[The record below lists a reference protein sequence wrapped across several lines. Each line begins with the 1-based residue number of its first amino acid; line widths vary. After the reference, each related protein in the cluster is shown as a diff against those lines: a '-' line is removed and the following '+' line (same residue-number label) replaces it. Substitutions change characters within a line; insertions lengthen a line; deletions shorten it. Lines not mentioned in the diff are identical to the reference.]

1 MVQPKKYLG
10 QHFLV
15 NDSIA
20 QRTAEA
26 VDVNGLPVLEIGPGE
41 GKLTQFLLEN
51 FQSSL
56 KVIEIDSESVDH
68 LSVRFPELKNDIISG
83 DFLKIN
89 FDDYFQDGFSVVG
102 NFPYNISSQ
111 ILFRVLEFRNRV
123 PQLVGMFQKEVADRV
138 VSPPGSKTYGILSVL
153 VQAFYHVEYLF
164 TIKPGSFFPPPKVK
178 SAVIKLTR
186 NSKENL
192 SCDEKLFFQ
201 VVKMAFNQRR
211 KVLRNSLKTVLPD
224 TIKENEMFKLR
235 PEQLR
240 PEDFEHICNL
250 IKQ

>member
-1 MVQPKKYLG
+1 MVQPKKHLG

-20 QRTAEA
+20 LRTAEA
-26 VDVNGLPVLEIGPGE
+26 IDINEFPVLEVGPGE
-41 GKLTQFLLEN
+41 GKLTQFLLERFPGN
-51 FQSSL
+51 L
-56 KVIEIDSESVDH
+56 KVIEIDHESVEH
-68 LSVRFPELKNDIISG
+68 LGNNFKQLENNIISG

-89 FDDYFQDGFSVVG
+89 LNDHFQEGFNVVG

-123 PQLVGMFQKEVADRV
+123 PQVVGMFQKEVADRV

-178 SAVIKLTR
+178 SAVIKLKR
-186 NSKENL
+186 NNRESLNCNE
-192 SCDEKLFFQ
+192 DMFFQ
-201 VVKMAFNQRR
+201 IVKMAFNQRR
-211 KVLRNSLKTVLPD
+211 KVLRNSLKSVLPD
-224 TIKENEMFKLR
+224 TINENEMFKLR

-250 IKQ
+250 IEQ